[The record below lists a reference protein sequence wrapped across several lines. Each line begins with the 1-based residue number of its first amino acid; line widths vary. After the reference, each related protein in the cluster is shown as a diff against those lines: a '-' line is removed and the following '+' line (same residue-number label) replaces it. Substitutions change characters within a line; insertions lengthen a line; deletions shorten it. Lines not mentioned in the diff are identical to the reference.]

1 MLRARPRARGGSA
14 SVSGYYIALDGV
26 YGGSFND
33 TLGTSGNLGTAATNL
48 TGTITWA
55 IEAGSDAR
63 ISINASSGVVATS
76 SGILLGDSAAFTV
89 TASNGVLTIGFPFT
103 AVGTV
108 TISQRITLESGTGAL
123 LLENGSYLLKEAA

>member
-1 MLRARPRARGGSA
+1 MLRARPRARGGIA
-14 SVSGYYIALDGV
+14 SVSGYYILLAGV
-26 YGGSFND
+26 YGGAFND
-33 TLGTSGNLGTAATNL
+33 TTGASGNLGTAATNL
-48 TGTITWA
+48 PGTITWA

-76 SGILLGDSAAFTV
+76 SGINLGDSAVFTV
-89 TASNGVLTIGFPFT
+89 TASNGVITIGFPFT

-108 TISQRITLESGTGAL
+108 VSQHITLESGTGAL